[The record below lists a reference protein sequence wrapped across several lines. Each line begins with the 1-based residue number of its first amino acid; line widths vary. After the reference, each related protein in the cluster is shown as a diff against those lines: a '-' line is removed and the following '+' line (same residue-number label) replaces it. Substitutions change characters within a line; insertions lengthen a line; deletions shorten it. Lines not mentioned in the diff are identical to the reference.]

1 MKKQQDNIY
10 NSQNDIFLFDNL
22 NSEGS
27 FERQRQPSS
36 EYFNRKITITEN
48 EGFKEDN
55 RQYKYFVKLGGGK
68 IGGIDKDGN
77 GLTFCSQPRK
87 LTLIKE
93 KYKYKLIF
101 GQGYNQVKIKEN
113 YDTENDYMK
122 EDGFESSEDGKLKK
136 IYSYAGEL

>member
-22 NSEGS
+22 NSEGY
-27 FERQRQPSS
+27 FESGQPTS

-48 EGFKEDN
+48 EEYKTDN
-55 RQYKYFVKLGGGK
+55 KQYKYFVKLGGGK

-77 GLTFCSQPRK
+77 GLTFSSQPRK

-93 KYKYKLIF
+93 NNKYKLIF
-101 GQGYNQVKIKEN
+101 GESYNQVKIEN

-122 EDGFESSEDGKLKK
+122 EDGFESSEDGKLNK
-136 IYSYAGEL
+136 IYSYSGGY

>member
-1 MKKQQDNIY
+1 MQKQQKNNIY

-22 NSEGS
+22 NSEGY
-27 FERQRQPSS
+27 FESGQPTS

-77 GLTFCSQPRK
+77 GLTFCSQPRQI
-87 LTLIKE
+87 TLIKE
-93 KYKYKLIF
+93 NNKYKLIF
-101 GQGYNQVKIKEN
+101 GESYNQVKIKEN
-113 YDTENDYMK
+113 YDTYEDDRMI
-122 EDGFESSEDGKLKK
+122 EDGWAEDEHGHLVR
-136 IYSYAGEL
+136 AGEL

>member
-22 NSEGS
+22 NSEGY
-27 FERQRQPSS
+27 FESGQPTS

-48 EGFKEDN
+48 EEYKTDN
-55 RQYKYFVKLGGGK
+55 KQYKYFIKLGGGK

-77 GLTFCSQPRK
+77 GLTFCSHPRK

-93 KYKYKLIF
+93 NNKYKLIF
-101 GQGYNQVKIKEN
+101 GEGYNQVKIKEN
-113 YDTENDYMK
+113 YDTEDDYMK
-122 EDGFESSEDGKLKK
+122 EDGFESDEEGKLKK

>member
-22 NSEGS
+22 NSEGY

-48 EGFKEDN
+48 EEYKTDN
-55 RQYKYFVKLGGGK
+55 KQYKYFVKLGGGK
-68 IGGIDKDGN
+68 IAGIDKDGN

-93 KYKYKLIF
+93 NNKYKLIF
-101 GQGYNQVKIKEN
+101 GESYNQIKIKEN
-113 YDTENDYMK
+113 YDTENDYMR
-122 EDGFESSEDGKLKK
+122 EDGFESDEDGKLKK
-136 IYSYAGEL
+136 IYSYAG